1 MSESSFG
8 FLGLFQLLGEVPLLD
23 SIFGIIIGGGIL
35 LVIAYT
41 YEVIK
46 KRQGM
51 GIGDVKLLA
60 MIGAFFG
67 WEGVLFVLFLG
78 AILGSVIGIII
89 IISQKGSMQK
99 AIPFGPFLSI
109 ATVIYAFTGGFEMFV

>member
-1 MSESSFG
+1 IPNVISYSGIVVGILYNAIRTDRDKSLDLMSESSFG

-46 KRQGM
+46 
-51 GIGDVKLLA
+51 
-60 MIGAFFG
+60 
-67 WEGVLFVLFLG
+67 
-78 AILGSVIGIII
+78 
-89 IISQKGSMQK
+89 
-99 AIPFGPFLSI
+99 
-109 ATVIYAFTGGFEMFV
+109 